1 MFKPIIVVSCLA
13 LSYFVVFWILTG
25 YWGKALMTGILASLL
40 FSTTLLAAS
49 FVAKGRPWRAFWI
62 ANAALI
68 LLFGGGEL
76 YGMLTVQNSQ
86 ATRFDGARLSI
97 NGHIT
102 AAGFASL
109 ALDITICI
117 VSNFLGFYL
126 SRALI
131 ERLNDDQRA

>member
-1 MFKPIIVVSCLA
+1 MFKPVIVVSCLA

-49 FVAKGRPWRAFWI
+49 FVAKGRPWRTFWI
-62 ANAALI
+62 ANAALTLI
-68 LLFGGGEL
+68 FGGGEL
-76 YGMLTVQNSQ
+76 YGMLTQHSL

-102 AAGFASL
+102 VAGYASL
-109 ALDITICI
+109 ALDITVCI
-117 VSNFLGFYL
+117 VSNFLGYYL
-126 SRALI
+126 SRIVI